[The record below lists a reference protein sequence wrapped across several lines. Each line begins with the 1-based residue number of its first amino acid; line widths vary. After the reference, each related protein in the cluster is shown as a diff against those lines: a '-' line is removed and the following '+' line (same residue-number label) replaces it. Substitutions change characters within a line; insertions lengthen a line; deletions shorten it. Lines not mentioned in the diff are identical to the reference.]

1 MPKQLVGFS
10 SVRRVNKMKA
20 VGLVVEYNPFHNGHC
35 YHLQKAREL
44 TGADVVIAVMSGNF
58 TQRGEP
64 TIVDKWHRT
73 EAALKNGIDLVVE
86 LPLVN
91 AVEPADRFATGAL
104 RLLADLQVDSVVFG
118 AEHPQWDFEKMV
130 ALEDHFSTEQFK
142 QFDQTYATQFNTQ
155 LHEQLG
161 ISLIDPNDILAFSYT
176 KAKLKNNLKVNL
188 VPLARRNSQY
198 HDQKITGKIAS
209 ASAIRYAVQEQKWEL
224 LKKTVP
230 DSTFKQLH
238 AQSRVPSWESLYPIL
253 RNELIQ
259 APSSRLANIYQMSEG
274 LENRLKRA
282 AQHHL
287 TFTEFIK
294 EAKTKRY
301 TYAHLSRL
309 LLYVV
314 LQATTSQ
321 VNTAVHNPY
330 HHVLGFTARGRQ
342 YLHEVKKQLEYPLI
356 VKVDQ
361 TLDSGRLDL
370 DYRAGKLYQNF
381 TPIEQ
386 DLKHSPLR
394 LEVSSKNR

>member
-1 MPKQLVGFS
+1 
-10 SVRRVNKMKA
+10 MKA
-20 VGLVVEYNPFHNGHC
+20 VGLVVEYNPFHNGHF
-35 YHLQKAREL
+35 YHLQQARKL

-64 TIVDKWHRT
+64 TILDKWQRA
-73 EAALKNGIDLVVE
+73 EAALVNGVDLVVE

-91 AVEPADRFATGAL
+91 AVEPADRFAAGAL

-118 AEHPQWDFEKMV
+118 AEHPQWDFERMV
-130 ALEDHFSTEQFK
+130 AMEDHFSTEQFK
-142 QFDQTYATQFNTQ
+142 QFDQTYATQFNSQ

-161 ISLIDPNDILAFSYT
+161 ISLIEPNDILAFSYT
-176 KAKLKNNLKVNL
+176 KAKLKNDLNINLI
-188 VPLARRNSQY
+188 PLARRNSQY
-198 HDQKITGKIAS
+198 HDQTITGEIAS
-209 ASAIRYAVQEQKWEL
+209 ASAIRHAVQKRKWDL

-230 DSTFKQLH
+230 NRTFKQLRT
-238 AQSRVPSWESLYPIL
+238 QSRVPSWEFLYPIL

-259 APSSRLANIYQMSEG
+259 IPSSRLANIYQMSEG

-321 VNTAVHNPY
+321 VNTAIQNPY
-330 HHVLGFTARGRQ
+330 HHVLGFTSRGRQ